1 MLLYRVVLCCIF
13 VASRDYITSVVLGND
28 LVTRL
33 SVSAMEN
40 LRSEVGERNHNVP
53 PPLCIS
59 TSMCIYAKAYDN
71 SMFTFI

>member
-28 LVTRL
+28 LVARL

-40 LRSEVGERNHNVP
+40 LRGEVIERNRNA

-59 TSMCIYAKAYDN
+59 TSMCIYAKAY
-71 SMFTFI
+71 